1 MKKTYK
7 VKNYKGQLVESLE
20 RFTKKYKGMRIVEA
34 AEKDGALNIVA
45 EEDNEQKVQNYDDYE
60 DYDDAVD
67 TDSNY
72 GDFWVEL
79 YKDHYGDPIRKEFDN
94 FKDAFEFAD
103 SKTKSKLYETILI
116 AINVAGGPS
125 VASLYDNI
133 HSCWVGRTK

>member
-1 MKKTYK
+1 MKKYTI
-7 VKNYKGQLVESLE
+7 KNYKGNLVESLKKFSE
-20 RFTKKYKGMRIVEA
+20 KYKGMKIVEA
-34 AEKDGALNIVA
+34 TEKNNELKIVC
-45 EEDNEQKVQNYDDYE
+45 EVKDIEDYD

-103 SKTKSKLYETILI
+103 SKTKSKQYEAIFI

-125 VASLYDNI
+125 IASSYDNI
-133 HSCWVGRTK
+133 HGCWVGRTK